1 MKFLFVCMLILSLS
15 GCTRIQDLMSDKEEI
30 EVVSQVEEKIKN
42 KNFNCF
48 RDDETVLLK
57 TAEDRVN
64 TYEQTFYM
72 DLKDLA
78 IPEGLKDEEIQD
90 LIDDAVNEMYKEFLG
105 VQVQGVHEKER
116 VKIIVEINFEVAD
129 IDALVEEGLL
139 DKGEIES
146 QYVSLKKTKK
156 ELESQGYV
164 CEVVE

>member
-1 MKFLFVCMLILSLS
+1 MKFLFVCMLVLSLF
-15 GCTRIQDLMSDKEEI
+15 GCTRAQDLMSDKEEN
-30 EVVSQVEEKIKN
+30 EAVGQVEEKVKN

-57 TAEDRVN
+57 TADDRVN
-64 TYEQTFYM
+64 VYEHTFHM
-72 DLKDLA
+72 DLKNLA
-78 IPEGLKDEEIQD
+78 IPEGLDEVEVQN

-156 ELESQGYV
+156 ELESQGYA
-164 CEVVE
+164 CEVIE